1 MGGLGVVGEICLGS
15 GVDASDEDEE
25 SMIMTSGDE
34 TMVVDVVGGGGRAGV
49 DTGGS
54 G

>member
-1 MGGLGVVGEICLGS
+1 MGEICLGS
-15 GVDASDEDEE
+15 GVDALDEDEE

-49 DTGGS
+49 DAGDS